1 MPESPPSGVEVA
13 IKNRMLTDA
22 ALTAIIGQRIYPCY
36 IPANGGLPCVVYQRT
51 RTERKRQQHA
61 SGVGGADGALPKPT
75 IELRLYSRD
84 YDQTKA
90 MLKEVRRLWDG
101 FRGSHTVA
109 STAFAFRSVFID
121 EPGESDDFEP
131 SPFADDTV
139 VFVCRVPLLVCCTET
154 VTDYVT

>member
-1 MPESPPSGVEVA
+1 MPESPPSSIEA
-13 IKNRMLTDA
+13 ALKDRMLRDS
-22 ALTAIIGQRIYPCY
+22 ALTALIGQRVYPCY
-36 IPANGGLPCVVYQRT
+36 VPPNGGLPCIVYQRT

-61 SGVGGADGALPKPT
+61 SGVGSGNEGLPKPT
-75 IELRLYSRD
+75 IELRLYSWD

-90 MLKEVRRLWDG
+90 IFKEVRRLWDG
-101 FRGSHTVA
+101 FKGAHTVA
-109 STAFAFRSVFID
+109 ATTFHFRSSFID

-139 VFVCRVPLLVCCTET
+139 VFFCRVPLLICCTEA